1 MFGCVP
7 LHMPSACCYPSMI
20 SRLHLRKMNVKQSM
34 EKKRNVT
41 NFTTSSTFTLDTSLG
56 KKVLLEIEF
65 SLQDIVESKSFLAVK
80 LVELN
85 HIPVM
90 KHSRTYVLVPNKK
103 SGAKSPIK

>member
-20 SRLHLRKMNVKQSM
+20 SRLHLRKMNVKQPI
-34 EKKRNVT
+34 KKKKNVT
-41 NFTTSSTFTLDTSLG
+41 NFTTSSTFTLDTSLNT
-56 KKVLLEIEF
+56 KVVLLEIEF
-65 SLQDIVESKSFLAVK
+65 SLRSESKSFLAVE

-85 HIPVM
+85 HIRIM

-103 SGAKSPIK
+103 AERNPQ